1 MKYAAILLTILAF
14 SGVLPAQDSEPDPW
28 PPTHDAVAEE
38 KLPEALPDPPEPDC
52 DHTSN
57 SAERFEAVR
66 LLPPLK
72 IRNFDL
78 RNIEYTFEDK
88 AGLHVGTV
96 TANKDTVLP
105 ANIWKEYKSKHWW
118 VLYCSKDGH
127 AYTIVEVTSEQ
138 MQEYKAP
145 KRVPKKL

>member
-1 MKYAAILLTILAF
+1 MRYAAILIAIFALA
-14 SGVLPAQDSEPDPW
+14 GIVPAQHEWPTPEPIELGSTPE
-28 PPTHDAVAEE
+28 PT
-38 KLPEALPDPPEPDC
+38 PEPVPEPPEPDC
-52 DHTSN
+52 DHESN

-88 AGLHVGTV
+88 AGLHVGTI
-96 TANKDTVLP
+96 TANKNTVLP
-105 ANIWKEYKSKHWW
+105 PNIWKEYKSKFWW

-127 AYTIVEVTSEQ
+127 AYTIVEVTPEQ
-138 MQEYKAP
+138 MKEYQTP